1 MNTKNLVALALLVSS
16 TSFGQTLKEAIQ
28 KTDNERFADADTD
41 FRKLIAAEPANGCYQ
56 FYFGENFYERGEL
69 DSAKVHWT
77 QALKVDQAAPLSYVG
92 AGKTLWI
99 NGDAAGAKTQFAK
112 ATSMTK
118 NKNAEVLRAIA
129 ETYIT
134 SETKNLDE
142 AITLL
147 ELAIKLDPRN
157 EDGHLLMGDALYLKT
172 PTDGSPA
179 IKSYNKVL
187 EINPKSPRGIV
198 RTAKLY
204 QRAKNFE
211 LADQKYKEAQA
222 IDPTYAPAYRE
233 NAELYMMFK
242 QSEKAIANWKKYLE
256 LNNSTEARFR
266 YATAMFVG
274 KQYCDAITEF
284 ENVEKAG
291 LTNFYL
297 ERMKAYSLIECTTLA
312 DGPTKGIELLN
323 HYFTIVPSDKILY
336 TDYKYKG
343 TAYSKLGQD
352 SLAILELEKA
362 SALDSKVAVDLAPEI
377 AKLYMKAKK
386 YDKAIEY
393 YTLKEKSIALTPGEY
408 LDLGKAYFV
417 GPKNYALADSA
428 FAKLNAVSS
437 TYAAGFFWR
446 ARSTYQLD
454 NNKTYAAKPYYEKVV
469 ELVKVEDRA
478 SNSYK
483 AIFVEAAKYLGD
495 YYVTSPAKDPVK
507 AKEYWTMV
515 NTVDPTDKQAKDYLG
530 IK

>member
-1 MNTKNLVALALLVSS
+1 MNTKKLVALALLVSS

-28 KTDNERFADADTD
+28 KTDNERFADADAD

-56 FYFGENFYERGEL
+56 FYFGENFFERGEL

-77 QALKVDQAAPLSYVG
+77 KALSVDQVAPLSFVG
-92 AGKTLWI
+92 AGKTMWV
-99 NGDAAGAKTQFAK
+99 NGDKEGAKAQFAK

-134 SETKNLDE
+134 SENKSLDE

-157 EDGHLLMGDALYLKT
+157 EDAHLLMGDALYLKT

-211 LADQKYKEAQA
+211 LANEKYKEAQT

-242 QSEKAIANWKKYLE
+242 QADNAIVNWKKYLE
-256 LNNSTEARFR
+256 LNNSSEARFR
-266 YATAMFVG
+266 YATALFIG
-274 KQYCDAITEF
+274 KQHCEAYAEF
-284 ENVEKAG
+284 ENVEKLG

-297 ERMKAYSLIECTTLA
+297 ERMKAYSAIECATMT
-312 DGPTKGIELLN
+312 DGAQKGIDILN
-323 HYFTIVPSDKILY
+323 HYFTIVPQEKILF

-343 TAYSKLGQD
+343 IAYSKLGQD
-352 SLAILELEKA
+352 SLAIIELEKA
-362 SALDSKVAVDLAPEI
+362 SSLDSKVAVELATDI

-386 YDKAIEY
+386 YDKAIEF
-393 YTLKEKSIALTPGEY
+393 YTFKAANVKLSPAEY

-428 FAKLNAVSS
+428 FANLNALSS

-446 ARSTYQLD
+446 ARSSYQLD
-454 NNKTYAAKPYYEKVV
+454 NNKTYAAKPHYEKMI
-469 ELVKVEDRA
+469 ELVKVEERA

-483 AIFVEAAKYLGD
+483 VMVLEAAKYLGD
-495 YYVTSPAKDPVK
+495 YYVTSPEKDAVK
-507 AKEYWTMV
+507 AKDYWTIV
-515 NTVDPTDKQAKDYLG
+515 NTLDPADKQAKDFLG